1 MGNAEIM
8 TGVQQIMIGSKC
20 SSYENALAALKAV
33 KASGYDGIELNEFMV
48 KPTPALVRLLTKFAG
63 MPTGNSG
70 KLDWHR
76 LIKESGLKVI
86 SLHSYLNS
94 IEEDV
99 SAVADEAKSF
109 GTGTVV
115 ITGMYRFDYGS

>member
-48 KPTPALVRLLTKFAG
+48 KPTPALIAT
-63 MPTGNSG
+63 
-70 KLDWHR
+70 
-76 LIKESGLKVI
+76 
-86 SLHSYLNS
+86 
-94 IEEDV
+94 
-99 SAVADEAKSF
+99 VADERNGYLAGVDVLCDGGCTNGKMF
-109 GTGTVV
+109 KK
-115 ITGMYRFDYGS
+115 